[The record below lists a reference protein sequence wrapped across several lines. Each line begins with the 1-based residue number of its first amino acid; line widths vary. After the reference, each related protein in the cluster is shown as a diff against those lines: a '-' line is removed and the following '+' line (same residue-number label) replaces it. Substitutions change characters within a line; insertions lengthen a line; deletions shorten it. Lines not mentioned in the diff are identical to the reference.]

1 MTTVN
6 VHQAKTTLSDLI
18 ARAEAGE
25 EIVIARANKPAVR
38 LIPFAARRERRV
50 LGLNASP
57 TFAIADDFDAPMADE
72 ALWYDEP
79 QGAKRKTGLASRL
92 LQQPAAGYRKPRAK

>member
-1 MTTVN
+1 MATVN
-6 VHQAKTTLSDLI
+6 VHEAKTTLSDLI

-38 LIPFAARRERRV
+38 LVPVVARRDRRV

-57 TFAIADDFDAPMADE
+57 VFAIADDFDAPMADE

-79 QGAKRKTGLASRL
+79 KSANQKARIASRHL
-92 LQQPAAGYRKPRAK
+92 HQPTARSRKPRAK

>member
-6 VHQAKTTLSDLI
+6 VHEAKTTLSDLI

-38 LIPFAARRERRV
+38 LVPVAARRERRV
-50 LGLNASP
+50 LGLNAAP
-57 TFAIADDFDAPMADE
+57 TFAMADDFDAPMVDE
-72 ALWYDEP
+72 ALWYDQP
-79 QGAKRKTGLASRL
+79 PGAKRKSTSAPG
-92 LQQPAAGYRKPRAK
+92 LQQTPARYRKQPVK

>member
-6 VHQAKTTLSDLI
+6 VHEAKTTLSDLI

-38 LIPFAARRERRV
+38 LVPVAARRERRV
-50 LGLNASP
+50 LGLNAAP
-57 TFAIADDFDAPMADE
+57 TFAIAADFDAPMDDE
-72 ALWYDEP
+72 VLWYDEP
-79 QGAKRKTGLASRL
+79 HSANRKSASAPG
-92 LQQPAAGYRKPRAK
+92 LQQTPASYRKRSAK

>member
-1 MTTVN
+1 MTIVN
-6 VHQAKTTLSDLI
+6 VHEAKTTLSDLI

-25 EIVIARANKPAVR
+25 EIVIARANKPTVR
-38 LIPFAARRERRV
+38 LVPIETRRERRV

-57 TFAIADDFDAPMADE
+57 AFAIAADFDAPMADE

-79 QGAKRKTGLASRL
+79 QGAKRKSGTANL
-92 LQQPAAGYRKPRAK
+92 LQQAPPRYRKPRAK

>member
-6 VHQAKTTLSDLI
+6 VHEAKTTLSDLI

-38 LIPFAARRERRV
+38 LVPIVTRRERRV
-50 LGLNASP
+50 LGLNASAS
-57 TFAIADDFDAPMADE
+57 FAIADDFDATMIDE

-79 QGAKRKTGLASRL
+79 QGANRKIAPR
-92 LQQPAAGYRKPRAK
+92 LQQPTAAYRKSRAK

>member
-1 MTTVN
+1 MAIVN
-6 VHQAKTTLSDLI
+6 VHEAKTTLSDLI

-25 EIVIARANKPAVR
+25 EIVIARANKPTVR
-38 LIPFAARRERRV
+38 LVPIETRRERRV

-57 TFAIADDFDAPMADE
+57 AFAIAADFDVPTADE

-79 QGAKRKTGLASRL
+79 RGEGRKSPTTPRT
-92 LQQPAAGYRKPRAK
+92 QRPAARYRKPRAK

>member
-1 MTTVN
+1 MTIVN
-6 VHQAKTTLSDLI
+6 VHEAKTTLSDLI

-25 EIVIARANKPAVR
+25 EIVIARANKPTVR
-38 LIPFAARRERRV
+38 LVPIETRRDRRV

-57 TFAIADDFDAPMADE
+57 AFAIAADFDAPMVDE

-79 QGAKRKTGLASRL
+79 GTPHRKTRVATRH
-92 LQQPAAGYRKPRAK
+92 LQQPAAPYRKPRAK

>member
-6 VHQAKTTLSDLI
+6 VHEAKTTLSDLI

-25 EIVIARANKPAVR
+25 EIVIARANKPVVR
-38 LIPFAARRERRV
+38 LIPVAARRERRV

-57 TFAIADDFDAPMADE
+57 SFAIADDFDAPMADE
-72 ALWYDEP
+72 GLWYDEP
-79 QGAKRKTGLASRL
+79 ESANRKPRIAARH
-92 LQQPAAGYRKPRAK
+92 LQQPAAGYRKPRVK